1 MRLKSSAG
9 RISVHGNLE
18 DDKYLYRELSAP
30 AEIAAFSSTEGGLP
44 PDRSLP
50 VRGRALKQNVY
61 LDTFPR
67 VPIVLIPSAWVFAAR
82 QPAASRDTSGTFQ
95 LPGAYFDF

>member
-44 PDRSLP
+44 P
-50 VRGRALKQNVY
+50 
-61 LDTFPR
+61 
-67 VPIVLIPSAWVFAAR
+67 
-82 QPAASRDTSGTFQ
+82 
-95 LPGAYFDF
+95 